1 VTKPERERR
10 SRQGQIDDRARF
22 DSPLKSRWSS
32 RCSGVRSKFS
42 SAGGDITGLGINVV
56 ATGAARGQILRVAY
70 RAGAAVGDLMPI
82 KLTKIWFAT
91 MVVLASSPALAADMP
106 GSGTKNFIPGGD
118 APSYFTNENGA
129 VSGVAAV
136 DEASSDDGV
145 DQTLGSPRSE
155 TAPMHSA
162 KTMTRR
168 HGGLAASHRREENY
182 STSKFTA
189 RGRSAH
195 VASANKNRVASVGAP
210 FRSPRTTGRIT
221 NPPKAKSDGAGIARP
236 AKSSTRHAAAK
247 SAARKG

>member
-1 VTKPERERR
+1 
-10 SRQGQIDDRARF
+10 
-22 DSPLKSRWSS
+22 
-32 RCSGVRSKFS
+32 
-42 SAGGDITGLGINVV
+42 
-56 ATGAARGQILRVAY
+56 
-70 RAGAAVGDLMPI
+70 MPV

-91 MVVLASSPALAADMP
+91 IMALASLPALAADMP

-118 APSYFTNENGA
+118 APAYFTNENGA

-136 DEASSDDGV
+136 DETTSDDGV

-162 KTMTRR
+162 RTMTRR
-168 HGGLAASHRREENY
+168 HGGLAASHRREKY
-182 STSKFTA
+182 SEANFTA
-189 RGRSAH
+189 GGRSAH
-195 VASANKNRVASVGAP
+195 VAGANKTRIAPVGAP
-210 FRSPRTTGRIT
+210 LRSPRTTGRAT